1 MALQPGTILR
11 NTYRIVRT
19 LGAGGFGITYEVVHE
34 GLDTRMAVKEFFVSD
49 FCNRD
54 DATGRVSVATKGKE
68 ELIAKLK
75 KKFIDEARSLSKLHH
90 PHIVKVTDV
99 FEENDTVYFVMNY
112 IEGRSLAD
120 YVAGKGT
127 LPESKAIEYVRQVC
141 DALDYVHSNNRMH
154 LDVKPANVMID
165 GDDNAILIDF
175 GASKQYDE
183 VNGQNTSTV
192 AGFTPGFAPIEQ
204 MGNDITE
211 FTPATDVYAVGA
223 TLYRLLAGQNPPNA
237 SLLVSKPLPP
247 LPDKISGS
255 TRKAIIQAMRPSKTD
270 RPQTI
275 SEFLTLLPSGDN
287 INKTAKKAENDVI
300 VAEVENPTVPFT
312 AKKSKSNTALYVCIG
327 LALGLAAV
335 IAAIILWPKSS
346 ESPDPMPDIEPL
358 PPATEEVVV
367 EETNP
372 ATTEVA
378 VEEVTPVETQA
389 KTETPAP
396 VAKPAA
402 QPKSQSQQK
411 SSKPKQ
417 NGTAASTI
425 LSEPTP
431 TQKPQ
436 SQSGFRKP
444 TAPENAPKP
453 QQSGQSQP
461 SGFQKPTAINE

>member
-1 MALQPGTILR
+1 MALNNGTILR

-54 DATGRVSVATKGKE
+54 DSTGRVSVATKGKE

-75 KKFIDEARSLSKLHH
+75 KKFVDEARSLSKLHH

-120 YVAGKGT
+120 HVAGKGT
-127 LPESKAIEYVRQVC
+127 LSEAKAIEYVRQIC
-141 DALDYVHSNNRMH
+141 DALSYVHSNNRMH

-165 GDDNAILIDF
+165 GDDNAVLIDF

-223 TLYRLLAGQNPPNA
+223 TLYRLLTGQTPPNA
-237 SLLVSKPLPP
+237 SLLVSKPLPA
-247 LPDKISGS
+247 LPANISEA
-255 TRKAIIQAMRPSKTD
+255 TRSAIIQAMRPSKTD

-275 SEFLTLLPSGDN
+275 AAFLSLLPSGKN
-287 INKTAKKAENDVI
+287 INKAPKKTERETI
-300 VAEVENPTVPFT
+300 VAQVENPTVAFT
-312 AKKSKSNTALYVCIG
+312 RKKSKNKTALYVS
-327 LALGLAAV
+327 LGIIAAV
-335 IAAIILWPKSS
+335 AIGVIWAVSTNEPTPPPVSPAEEVIAEDVA
-346 ESPDPMPDIEPL
+346 
-358 PPATEEVVV
+358 PAVEEEVV
-367 EETNP
+367 EEIVP
-372 ATTEVA
+372 
-378 VEEVTPVETQA
+378 VTPPVA
-389 KTETPAP
+389 TPAP
-396 VAKPAA
+396 AKAEAVATSTSKPS
-402 QPKSQSQQK
+402 KQSQPTPQK
-411 SSKPKQ
+411 SSKP
-417 NGTAASTI
+417 NNSSNSAS
-425 LSEPTP
+425 SRNDFA
-431 TQKPQ
+431 KP
-436 SQSGFRKP
+436 
-444 TAPENAPKP
+444 APKNNNP
-453 QQSGQSQP
+453 KSDAPRSTP
-461 SGFQKPTAINE
+461 STSSANSNPYTFQKPTAD